1 MDKIIRRIGPS
12 VQRTIS
18 GDRLD
23 YLARDK
29 TIMIVGIPN
38 YYDNC
43 GLSNIISLINMYILY
58 FVRHCFRNSFPYM
71 HEVE

>member
-12 VQRTIS
+12 VQRTIF

-43 GLSNIISLINMYILY
+43 DLSNIISLTNMYI
-58 FVRHCFRNSFPYM
+58 FRSSLLSKLISIYA
-71 HEVE
+71 